1 MDDLAKAP
9 YITGMIDRGTLQN
22 LASSLLDTVRAVP
35 SSGLL
40 MLTVGALLGGWIG
53 SLMIRR
59 EVPLGRLVRAAS
71 TLVLVGL
78 LVAVVLQMSR
88 FDPRLELALP
98 EVGLP
103 KQEVAGGETRIPM
116 ARDGHFWID
125 AEVNGAPVR
134 FMVDTGA
141 TLTAVSPDIATK
153 AGLEP
158 RVGGLPVRV
167 NTANG
172 TITADISSMDELRF
186 GNIPAG
192 GLDTV
197 IAPGL
202 GKTNVLGM
210 NFLSR
215 LKGWRVENNVMI
227 LTPNNPQPVLE
238 QARE

>member
-1 MDDLAKAP
+1 MDGSLAAHYIDLMEYA
-9 YITGMIDRGTLQN
+9 GTLAS
-22 LASSLLDTVRAVP
+22 LAGSFADTVRAVP

-40 MLTVGALLGGWIG
+40 MLTIGALIAGWLGGV
-53 SLMIRR
+53 MIRNA
-59 EVPLGRLVRAAS
+59 VPLGRLVRFGS
-71 TLVLVGL
+71 TLVLCGI
-78 LVAVVLQMSR
+78 LVTVVLQMSR

-103 KQEVAGGETRIPM
+103 QQTVEGVETRIPL
-116 ARDGHFWID
+116 ARDGHFWINAD
-125 AEVNGAPVR
+125 VNGAPVR

-141 TLTAVSPDIATK
+141 TLTAVSPDVAQQ
-153 AGLEP
+153 AGLDA

-172 TITADISSMDELRF
+172 TIVAEVGSIDELRF
-186 GNIPAG
+186 GNIAAR
-192 GLDTV
+192 GLDAV

-202 GKTNVLGM
+202 GQTNVLGM

-215 LKGWRVENNVMI
+215 LKGWRVEDNVMI

-238 QARE
+238 PAGE